1 MTRRRFEGQTVL
13 VTGAS
18 RGLGRVMATAF
29 AAEGAFVFVGFRSQE
44 KQAQETLAQVKAR
57 GGDGALHGFDVGD
70 GAAVDAAVDAM
81 LAARGKLDVVVNNAG
96 VARDELFAMM
106 KRESWRE
113 VMSANLDGTFN
124 VCRAVARPM
133 MGKKRGAIVNVAS
146 VSAQRASPGQVNY
159 AASKGGVI
167 ALTQTLA
174 AELGPRGVR
183 VNAVVPGLC
192 NVGMVDV
199 LDKRLLAARLAHLP
213 LRRLGT
219 GDEVADAVLFLASDD
234 AEYVV
239 GQALVVDGGLTL

>member
-1 MTRRRFEGQTVL
+1 MKRFVGATVL

-18 RGLGRVMATAF
+18 RGLGRSIAVGF
-29 AAEGAFVFVGFRSQE
+29 AREGAFVFVGYRVGE
-44 KQAQETLAQVKAR
+44 AAANETLTQVKAV
-57 GGDGALHGFDVGD
+57 GGDGQLIGFDVTD
-70 GAAVDAAVDAM
+70 GAAVDKAVDAM
-81 LAARGKLDVVVNNAG
+81 LAQRGRLEVVVNNAG

-106 KRESWRE
+106 RRESWRE

-146 VSAQRASPGQVNY
+146 VAAQRASPGQVNY
-159 AASKGGVI
+159 AASKGGVL
-167 ALTQTLA
+167 AMTQTLA

-192 NVGMVDV
+192 NTGMVDAV
-199 LDKRLLAARLAHLP
+199 DRRLIEARLKHLP

-219 GDEVADAVLFLASDD
+219 GDDIAQAVCFLASDD
-234 AEYVV
+234 AAYVV

>member
-1 MTRRRFEGQTVL
+1 MKRFVDATVL

-18 RGLGRVMATAF
+18 RGLGRAIAVAF
-29 AAEGAFVFVGFRSQE
+29 AREGAFVYAGFRTGE
-44 KQAQETLAQVKAR
+44 AGARETLR
-57 GGDGALHGFDVGD
+57 LGGRPGAVLGFDVTD
-70 GAAVDAAVDAM
+70 AAAVDAAIATIVAE
-81 LAARGKLDVVVNNAG
+81 RGCLDVVVNNAG

-106 KRESWRE
+106 QPQSWRE

-133 MGKKRGAIVNVAS
+133 LGKKKGAIVNVAS
-146 VSAQRASPGQVNY
+146 VAAQRASPGQVNY
-159 AASKGGVI
+159 AASKGGVL

-192 NVGMVDV
+192 DTGMVDKV
-199 LDKRLLAARLAHLP
+199 DRRVVAARLAHLP

-219 GDEVADAVLFLASDD
+219 GEDVAGAVLFLASDD
-234 AEYVV
+234 AAYVV